1 MKIQHIVIAS
11 DHAGFKL
18 KKKIQK
24 HFSKSIFFTD
34 MGTTSEESCDYPDF
48 AHAACVSVIRGEVKQ
63 GILICGSGNGMA
75 MAANKHSLIRC
86 ALAWNVEIAQ
96 LARKHND
103 ANMLSIPARFISDEE
118 AFSIVETFINTEFEG
133 GRHERRVAKISE
145 F

>member
-11 DHAGFKL
+11 DHAGYKL

-48 AHAACVSVIRGEVKQ
+48 AHAASVAITRGEISM

-75 MAANKHSLIRC
+75 MAANKHSRIRC

-96 LARKHND
+96 LARQHND
-103 ANMLSIPARFISDEE
+103 ANMLSIPARFISEEE
-118 AFSIVETFINTEFEG
+118 AYNIIEAFVSTEFEG
-133 GRHERRVAKISE
+133 GRHQRRVDKISE

>member
-1 MKIQHIVIAS
+1 MNIQHIVIAS
-11 DHAGFKL
+11 DHAGYKL

-48 AHAACVSVIRGEVKQ
+48 AHAASVAVTRGEVKM

-75 MAANKHSLIRC
+75 MAANKHSMIRC

-96 LARKHND
+96 LARQHND
-103 ANMLSIPARFISDEE
+103 ANMLSIPARFISEEE
-118 AFSIVETFINTEFEG
+118 AYNIIEAFVSTEFEG
-133 GRHERRVAKISE
+133 GRHERRVDKISE